1 MTGGQTPLADTARFE
16 RSFIGALLN
25 GDTRA
30 TDSELRAADFT
41 DTLCA
46 RVFGAAL
53 TLEARGQA
61 CDLVTVT
68 DFCTDLDAST
78 LVELAQEAA
87 PVASLAAQHARSI
100 REVAQRRAVRA
111 AALELARQA
120 TEPDRSLSE
129 LLDGMRVRLDTIA
142 GALPSSGA
150 VNGVDALC
158 GFYEDLTSGPV
169 EPVARFG
176 FSRIDD
182 ALTIAGGKLVVVG
195 ARPSVGKSALLL
207 HLALNAIDAGRRVLL
222 VSLEMSDTEIIGR
235 MVSRKSGVPA
245 GRISNRNLSGSELER
260 VAESF
265 ALLPGDRFCIST
277 RAQTPQDVRR
287 VALRMKASGG
297 LDMIVVDYLQLLE
310 AGRKTGSRVE
320 AVGVISR
327 NLKALAQ
334 ELEIPVLTASQLN
347 RASERNDAPRLSDL
361 RESGSI
367 EQDADA
373 VILLHAPDE
382 KEKPARQLILA
393 KNRQGRCGGFDLIF
407 DGARMLFAEDC

>member
-1 MTGGQTPLADTARFE
+1 M
-16 RSFIGALLN
+16 
-25 GDTRA
+25 
-30 TDSELRAADFT
+30 
-41 DTLCA
+41 
-46 RVFGAAL
+46 
-53 TLEARGQA
+53 
-61 CDLVTVT
+61 
-68 DFCTDLDAST
+68 
-78 LVELAQEAA
+78 
-87 PVASLAAQHARSI
+87 
-100 REVAQRRAVRA
+100 
-111 AALELARQA
+111 
-120 TEPDRSLSE
+120 
-129 LLDGMRVRLDTIA
+129 
-142 GALPSSGA
+142 
-150 VNGVDALC
+150 
-158 GFYEDLTSGPV
+158 
-169 EPVARFG
+169 
-176 FSRIDD
+176 
-182 ALTIAGGKLVVVG
+182 
-195 ARPSVGKSALLL
+195 
-207 HLALNAIDAGRRVLL
+207 
-222 VSLEMSDTEIIGR
+222 SLEMSETEIIGR